1 MALLDNIDSNP
12 TRIIQINLQ
21 HGKVSTAHL
30 CAHLTELSAYI
41 ALIQEPWVH
50 NSKVKGFAKL
60 SANCYYDDSCSRPR
74 TCMVISHNVRT
85 KPVPNSVSQDLV
97 ARQLE
102 STKAI
107 LIGSTTYFPY
117 DGIDPPTGKFSSLY
131 VFSRNINTG
140 LLAGCD
146 ANAHHT
152 MWGSSNIN
160 VRCDNLFTYLLC
172 TDLQVIDKGKSPL
185 LTLADRKLLTSHLS
199 PQLYLTSVLAGRL
212 VMKRLYE
219 IIFKLSLILVQ
230 GLQLPLDYI
239 EIQGKRT
246 GANVLE

>member
-1 MALLDNIDSNP
+1 MDNIDSNP

-102 STKAI
+102 STRAK
-107 LIGSTTYFPY
+107 LIVCSAYFHMMKLTLPQV
-117 DGIDPPTGKFSSLY
+117 SSAA
-131 VFSRNINTG
+131 SMCSHKNINAG
-140 LLAGCD
+140 LLVGCD

-160 VRCDNLFTYLLC
+160 VRGDNLFTC
-172 TDLQVIDKGKSPL
+172 
-185 LTLADRKLLTSHLS
+185 
-199 PQLYLTSVLAGRL
+199 
-212 VMKRLYE
+212 
-219 IIFKLSLILVQ
+219 LVQ
-230 GLQLPLDYI
+230 TC
-239 EIQGKRT
+239 R
-246 GANVLE
+246 